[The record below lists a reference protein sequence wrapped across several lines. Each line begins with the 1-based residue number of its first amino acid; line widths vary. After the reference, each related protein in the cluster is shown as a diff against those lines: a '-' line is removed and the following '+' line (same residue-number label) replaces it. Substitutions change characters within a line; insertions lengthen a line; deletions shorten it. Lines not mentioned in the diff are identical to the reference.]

1 MSPWAPDTP
10 GTQSSGLKQY
20 RGVSAHRLEPAQRP
34 SLLLSSPQRQ
44 GTPGFHGL
52 RTSTKLRREGD
63 LGACPASPS
72 DPFRVTDEGTEAG
85 RGPVLVLS
93 TPSVQPTP
101 LPRPPPRSAPTAGL
115 EELHPCVGPAGGQ
128 MTERRSLGGDGRT
141 SLSSYM
147 GTMWHGHPSSLFFC
161 FKCTHDAWSW
171 AAILAPCGEASGQ
184 KLKPTTY
191 FQTHFLFKPPLGFL
205 LLETKTWTLLFQSSI
220 SLPARLS
227 CPKVRCS

>member
-1 MSPWAPDTP
+1 MPPPHSLNELCMSPRAPDTP

-85 RGPVLVLS
+85 HGPALVLS

-128 MTERRSLGGDGRT
+128 MTEHQSLGGDGRP

-147 GTMWHGHPSSLFFC
+147 GTMWHGHPSSLFF
-161 FKCTHDAWSW
+161 
-171 AAILAPCGEASGQ
+171 
-184 KLKPTTY
+184 
-191 FQTHFLFKPPLGFL
+191 L
-205 LLETKTWTLLFQSSI
+205 L
-220 SLPARLS
+220 
-227 CPKVRCS
+227 